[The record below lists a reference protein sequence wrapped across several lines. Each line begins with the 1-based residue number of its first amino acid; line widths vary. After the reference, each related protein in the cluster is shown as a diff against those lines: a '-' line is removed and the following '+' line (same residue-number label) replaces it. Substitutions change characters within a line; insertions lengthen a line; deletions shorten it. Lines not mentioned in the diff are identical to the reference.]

1 MKNFKNVIFLFAL
14 SIVNVSLGENIEEI
28 NESNKTKGIADQLRE
43 KYLKEYDEL
52 QKEGEEERKK
62 LEAERKEKIEF
73 MNKVISQGITIN
85 RGVTSVGEHVILV
98 KFKQKIYNCR
108 IYLYAGGCTEVTGL
122 L

>member
-1 MKNFKNVIFLFAL
+1 MKNFKIVIFLLAL

-28 NESNKTKGIADQLRE
+28 NESNKNKGIADQLRE

-52 QKEGEEERKK
+52 QKAGKEERKK
-62 LEAERKEKIEF
+62 WEAERKEKIEF

-85 RGVTSVGEHVILV
+85 RGVTSSGEHVILV

>member
-1 MKNFKNVIFLFAL
+1 MKNFKIVIFLLAL
-14 SIVNVSLGENIEEI
+14 SIVNVSLGESLWEN
-28 NESNKTKGIADQLRE
+28 NLSNKPKGVADAYREQLG
-43 KYLKEYDEL
+43 KKYDEL
-52 QKEGEEERKK
+52 RKEGEEERKK

-85 RGVTSVGEHVILV
+85 RGVTSSGEHVILV